1 MPTSAAEMWTV
12 YDDMIAGE
20 GAHAAAVF
28 HSDSS
33 PDTEK
38 NMFQIIRPVVLG
50 VAFSLALPTL
60 SIAGAAEFSIERED
74 LGDIAVQIDGKL
86 FTRYVTTDTVTNK
99 CYFWP
104 VIGPGGALM
113 TRAFP
118 MKDVAGEKQDHPHH
132 RSVCFGLQN
141 AGGFNTWHERLTFTR
156 DGKVDEKKEATL
168 GRQVHTKVVSAEA
181 SGNSATL
188 VVMCDNVTPDGDIYM
203 RQTRTV
209 NFHVAENGSRVMD
222 VEIVLSGVQDGIT
235 LVGKKD
241 SGLSV
246 RVAHSMCVDAKQGGR
261 IINSNGDAD
270 GKAWGKRVPWVDFNG
285 PVDGKTMGVAMLN
298 HPDSFRHPTPWHVRS
313 YGLFTA
319 NPFALK
325 EVAGEKD
332 NGDFE
337 LKSGRSIVLKHR
349 LIFHEG
355 DEQKAQIAQAW
366 KAYSN

>member
-1 MPTSAAEMWTV
+1 
-12 YDDMIAGE
+12 
-20 GAHAAAVF
+20 
-28 HSDSS
+28 
-33 PDTEK
+33 
-38 NMFQIIRPVVLG
+38 
-50 VAFSLALPTL
+50 
-60 SIAGAAEFSIERED
+60 
-74 LGDIAVQIDGKL
+74 
-86 FTRYVTTDTVTNK
+86 
-99 CYFWP
+99 
-104 VIGPGGALM
+104 
-113 TRAFP
+113 
-118 MKDVAGEKQDHPHH
+118 
-132 RSVCFGLQN
+132 
-141 AGGFNTWHERLTFTR
+141 
-156 DGKVDEKKEATL
+156 
-168 GRQVHTKVVSAEA
+168 
-181 SGNSATL
+181 
-188 VVMCDNVTPDGDIYM
+188 
-203 RQTRTV
+203 
-209 NFHVAENGSRVMD
+209 MD

>member
-1 MPTSAAEMWTV
+1 
-12 YDDMIAGE
+12 
-20 GAHAAAVF
+20 
-28 HSDSS
+28 
-33 PDTEK
+33 
-38 NMFQIIRPVVLG
+38 MFQISRPVVKG
-50 VAFSLALPTL
+50 VAFSAVLTTL
-60 SIAGAAEFSIERED
+60 SIASAAEFSIEQED
-74 LGDIAVQIDGKL
+74 SGDVVIQIDGAL
-86 FTRYVTTDTVTNK
+86 FTRYVTTDKVTNK

-104 VIGPGGALM
+104 VIGPGGVLM

-118 MKDVAGEKQDHPHH
+118 MEDVAGEKQDHPHH

-156 DGKVDEKKEATL
+156 NGKVDEKKEATL
-168 GRQVHTKVVSAEA
+168 GRQVHTRVVKAEA

-188 VVMCDNVTPDGDIYM
+188 VVECDNVTPDGGVYM

-209 NFHVAENGSRVMD
+209 KFHVADNGSRVMD
-222 VEIVLSGVQDGIT
+222 IEIVLLGVQEGIT
-235 LVGKKD
+235 VVGKKD

-246 RVAHSMCVDAKQGGR
+246 RVAHSMCVDAGLGGR

-285 PVDGKTMGVAMLN
+285 PVDAKIMGVAMLN

-325 EVAGEKD
+325 EVAGEKE

-337 LKSGRSIVLKHR
+337 LKNGQNIVLKHR
-349 LIFHEG
+349 LIFHDG
-355 DEQKAQIAQAW
+355 DEKKAKIAEAW
-366 KAYSN
+366 NAYSK

>member
-1 MPTSAAEMWTV
+1 MFKFSRP
-12 YDDMIAGE
+12 
-20 GAHAAAVF
+20 AVLSVAF
-28 HSDSS
+28 
-33 PDTEK
+33 
-38 NMFQIIRPVVLG
+38 G
-50 VAFSLALPTL
+50 VAL
-60 SIAGAAEFSIERED
+60 SMLSVTGAAEFSIDRED
-74 LGDIAVQIDGKL
+74 SGDIVVQIDGKL

-104 VIGPGGALM
+104 VIGPSGAPM

-118 MKDVAGEKQDHPHH
+118 MKDVEGEKQDHPHH

-141 AGGFNTWHERLTFTR
+141 AGGYNTWHERLTFTR

-168 GRQVHTKVVSAEA
+168 GRQVHTKVVRSEA

-188 VVMCDNVTPDGDIYM
+188 VVECDNTTPDGDVYM

-209 NFHVAENGSRVMD
+209 NFHVADSGSRVMD
-222 VEIVLSGVQDGIT
+222 IEIALIGVKQGIT
-235 LVGKKD
+235 VVGKKD
-241 SGLSV
+241 SGLTV
-246 RVAHSMCVDAKQGGR
+246 RVAHSMCVDAGLGGR
-261 IINSNGDAD
+261 VINSNGEEN

-325 EVAGEKD
+325 EVAGED
-332 NGDFE
+332 DHGDFE
-337 LKSGRSIVLKHR
+337 LASGQSIVLKHR
-349 LIFHEG
+349 LIFHDG
-355 DEQKAQIAQAW
+355 DEKKAGIAEAW
-366 KAYSN
+366 DVYSK